1 MERRVRK
8 EEKQFNFIIHEAN
21 WMILEQQQMIIHSL
35 SKFHFVVC
43 LHWLQLTDTLIYNPL
58 PVRLRN
64 SLELVPQL
72 KPMNSILSTNDWATF
87 QNFASRHPI
96 KPCIW
101 LSRKTKNMLFHIL
114 LEWWFFSELQ
124 KIWMN
129 IFRGIER
136 KAWRKTL
143 CLTDSWAVLILIQI
157 RSLSKF
163 LRSFNKLKQ
172 NKNCY

>member
-8 EEKQFNFIIHEAN
+8 EEKQFNFIIHEAT

-87 QNFASRHPI
+87 QNFASRHTKSPASDWAEKQKTCYSI
-96 KPCIW
+96 YCWNDDSFQNYRRSGWIFLEVSK
-101 LSRKTKNMLFHIL
+101 RKHEEKLFAL
-114 LEWWFFSELQ
+114 QTLEQF
-124 KIWMN
+124 
-129 IFRGIER
+129 
-136 KAWRKTL
+136 
-143 CLTDSWAVLILIQI
+143 
-157 RSLSKF
+157 
-163 LRSFNKLKQ
+163 
-172 NKNCY
+172 

>member
-64 SLELVPQL
+64 SVELVPQL

-87 QNFASRHPI
+87 QNFASRHPKSPASDWAEKQKTCYSI
-96 KPCIW
+96 YCW
-101 LSRKTKNMLFHIL
+101 NDDSFQNYRKSGWIFLEVLKGKHEEKLFAL
-114 LEWWFFSELQ
+114 QTLEQF
-124 KIWMN
+124 
-129 IFRGIER
+129 
-136 KAWRKTL
+136 
-143 CLTDSWAVLILIQI
+143 
-157 RSLSKF
+157 
-163 LRSFNKLKQ
+163 
-172 NKNCY
+172 